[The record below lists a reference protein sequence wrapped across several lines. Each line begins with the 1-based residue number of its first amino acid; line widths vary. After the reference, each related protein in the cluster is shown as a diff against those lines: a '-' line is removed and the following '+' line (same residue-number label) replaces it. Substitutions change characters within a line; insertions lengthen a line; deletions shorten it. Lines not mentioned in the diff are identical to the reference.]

1 MRRTEGTEVNELMRA
16 TMIVEA
22 IDGTIAA
29 LRTQETGNWQA
40 EVARLEQLRA
50 QTLALAREWRAA
62 S

>member
-1 MRRTEGTEVNELMRA
+1 VRRTEGSELDDLMRA

-22 IDGTIAA
+22 VDGTIAA
-29 LRTQETGNWQA
+29 LEALQEGDWQA

-50 QTLALAREWRAA
+50 QTIALAREWRAA